1 MDSVVENLKSLRPAI
16 EVEVAAIGGNWKCAV
31 CIVETRRYSTQ
42 HVERGPGTAL
52 GKGHGSHRGRVRTK
66 SAAIPIA
73 EAVKTTFLIV
83 KGFESFSLAPAQRI
97 TRNRTSQFSHQNAA
111 PGRTPRRFSTNAS
124 GQKPVND
131 ACTRFIPTK
140 AASAANRD

>member
-16 EVEVAAIGGNWKCAV
+16 EVEVAAIGRNWKWAV

-42 HVERGPGTAL
+42 DVERGPGTAL

-66 SAAIPIA
+66 SAAMPVA

-83 KGFESFSLAPAQRI
+83 KEF
-97 TRNRTSQFSHQNAA
+97 
-111 PGRTPRRFSTNAS
+111 
-124 GQKPVND
+124 
-131 ACTRFIPTK
+131 
-140 AASAANRD
+140 